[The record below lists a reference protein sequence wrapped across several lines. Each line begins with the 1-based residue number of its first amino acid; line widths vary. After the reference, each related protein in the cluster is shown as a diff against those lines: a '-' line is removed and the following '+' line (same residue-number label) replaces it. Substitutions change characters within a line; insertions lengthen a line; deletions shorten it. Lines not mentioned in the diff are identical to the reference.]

1 MGIVIITMAVSSKL
15 AFAANLHQKTNGAVE
30 LIIVEKPKQKSL
42 KEWVV
47 RGQKAFAR
55 GGLLKEAWYA
65 FLLRLAPQARQ
76 TLEYFREPQIQLDQS
91 KIIMPKI
98 VEVDSVNSTETHELL
113 KKLAPDL
120 LVVWGSKI
128 LKPYILET
136 AKKSINLHIGRC
148 PDYKGT
154 LANQYAVLSGD
165 FSSIGATIHYIVPQ
179 VDAGDIISIINPDF
193 SKKPKEL
200 FQDLFQKAQTAY
212 ADIAARLY
220 AGEEIPG
227 SKQALSTKKILK
239 LEEWTP
245 QIRYAVAKQ
254 MHRWGKGEITMRV

>member
-1 MGIVIITMAVSSKL
+1 MGIVIITMAVPSKL

-42 KEWVV
+42 GDWIT
-47 RGQKAFAR
+47 RTRKAFAR

-65 FLLRLAPQARQ
+65 FLLRLMPQARQ
-76 TLEYFREPQIQLDQS
+76 TLEYFREPAMELDHAKKS
-91 KIIMPKI
+91 MPKI
-98 VEVDSVNSTETHELL
+98 VEVDSVNSPETHELL
-113 KKLAPDL
+113 KKLSPDL

-154 LANQYAVLSGD
+154 LANQYAVFSGD

-179 VDAGDIISIINPDF
+179 VDAGDIISIIDPDF

-200 FQDLFQKAQTAY
+200 FEDLFAKAQSAY

-227 SKQALSTKKILK
+227 SKQAHSTKKILK

-254 MHRWGKGEITMRV
+254 MRRWKQAR